1 MTIAYWC
8 VLAAGLLPYLTV
20 GIAKWSK
27 RYDNRNPRDYEA
39 TLEGRRKRAYFA
51 HLNGFEVFPLFA
63 AGVIIA
69 QQLHAAQSVID
80 SLALTF
86 IVARLVYIG
95 FYLADKA
102 TLRSLAWVVG
112 MGCSIALIVV
122 AARA

>member
-8 VLAAGLLPYLTV
+8 VLAAGLLPYFTV

-27 RYDNRNPRDYEA
+27 RYDNRSPRDFEA
-39 TLEGRRKRAYFA
+39 ALEGRRKRAHFA
-51 HLNGFEVFPLFA
+51 HLNGFEAFPLFA

-69 QQLHAAQSVID
+69 HQLHAAQNVID

-86 IVARLVYIG
+86 IAARVVYVG

-102 TLRSLAWVVG
+102 TLRSLAWAIGV
-112 MGCSIALIVV
+112 GCSIALFVI